1 MADNSTI
8 RVPGAVASRMEDQL
22 RKQGE
27 ALADLRV
34 AVAEVQ
40 KDVQITGERQRE
52 VSEAIKSIAHSLQEL
67 ALVAERQ
74 ERLQEAHGGLTKA
87 IHGPGGVM
95 GSLGAL
101 DARLRTVE
109 LWISGVKFV
118 VAPAVGAILIKE
130 ALRLWGG

>member
-1 MADNSTI
+1 MAEHTI
-8 RVPGAVASRMEDQL
+8 RVPGDTAARMEDQL
-22 RKQGE
+22 RKLNE
-27 ALADLRV
+27 AQADLRV

-52 VSEAIKSIAHSLQEL
+52 VSEAIKSIAQSLQEL

-74 ERLQEAHGGLTKA
+74 ERLAEAQSGLTRTV
-87 IHGPGGVM
+87 HGPGGVKET
-95 GSLGAL
+95 L
-101 DARLRTVE
+101 DQHHDRIRTVE

-118 VAPAVGAILIKE
+118 VAPALGAILIKE

>member
-1 MADNSTI
+1 MADHTI
-8 RVPGAVASRMEDQL
+8 RVPGDTAARMEDQL
-22 RKQGE
+22 RKLNE
-27 ALADLRV
+27 AQADLRV

-52 VSEAIKSIAHSLQEL
+52 VSDAIKSIAQSLQEL

-74 ERLQEAHGGLTKA
+74 EHLAEAQSGLTNA
-87 IHGPGGVM
+87 VHGAGGIKDV
-95 GSLGAL
+95 L
-101 DARLRTVE
+101 DQHHDRIRTVE

-118 VAPAVGAILIKE
+118 VAPALGAILIKE